1 LIWRIRGKR
10 AFDELARRGRSSRGK
25 VLWCRFLNDPDA
37 SPLRVGFSVGRSYGR
52 ATERNRLRRRLR
64 VLVDQEAAAC
74 GLTAGWLLVGARPSA
89 HELTFDELQADLRAQ
104 LQPLANSLAASPD
117 GTP

>member
-89 HELTFDELQADLRAQ
+89 QEHTFDGLRSELRTQ
-104 LQPLANSLAASPD
+104 LQSLVAAVSPSPD